1 MPVITDENTDDISGM
16 VIAREPGRSIAAIQ
30 LKRIRRT
37 LMKGRIRHLF
47 FFLMACTA
55 VSLLTGVAPVV
66 LAQGEPV
73 TLVGEINDTYQM
85 VANGR
90 IYDIAETAEGDDL
103 VRNYVSVK
111 VKVIG
116 MLQKGE
122 EIDIVTVRSFEV
134 VDE

>member
-1 MPVITDENTDDISGM
+1 
-16 VIAREPGRSIAAIQ
+16 
-30 LKRIRRT
+30 
-37 LMKGRIRHLF
+37 
-47 FFLMACTA
+47 MACTA
-55 VSLLTGVAPVV
+55 VSLLSGGAPVV

-73 TLVGEINDTYQM
+73 TLVGEINDTYQL

-111 VKVIG
+111 VKVTG
-116 MLQKGE
+116 LLQKGE
-122 EIDIVTVRSFEV
+122 EIDIVTVRTFEV

>member
-1 MPVITDENTDDISGM
+1 MPVITDENTEDISGM
-16 VIAREPGRSIAAIQ
+16 VIAREPGSCTAAIR
-30 LKRIRRT
+30 LKQIRRT
-37 LMKGRIRHLF
+37 LMKGIIRHLL

-55 VSLLTGVAPVV
+55 VSLLSGGAPVV

-73 TLVGEINDTYQM
+73 TLVGEINDTFQL
-85 VANGR
+85 VANGL

-116 MLQKGE
+116 TLQKGE